1 MGNQSLPVL
10 FTGNV
15 SGTTYA
21 WTNNNPSV
29 GLPAS
34 GTGNIASITGQ
45 NPGQTPIV
53 ATISVQAQYSNA
65 GQLCLGN
72 TETFTI
78 TVNPQPQVTAPQ
90 NQVVCNGA
98 QVAAINFTGPAT
110 GTTYVWSNNNPSI
123 GLAASGTGNI
133 ANFTALNNGNTPITA
148 TVTVTAQY
156 VNGTQVCT
164 GNAETFT
171 ITVNPSPVMIP
182 TQDMTVC
189 SSTVLNGISFA
200 SSVPNAN
207 FSWVNNQTLIGL
219 PANGVGDILP
229 FIPSVSTTVPVT
241 AMIQVQALDTYGNY
255 TCSSP
260 IDTFFITINPIP
272 NFNSLPNMVVCAGQ
286 TVPLTFITG
295 SVINTTY
302 NWTNNNNTIGLP
314 STGQGNIPSF
324 TPINNGL
331 NPITATLEVAA
342 SYTNNQVTC
351 FGNIETF
358 TITVN
363 PTPQVADAPNQVIC
377 SGDMVNGV
385 VMQGTLPNAYYTW
398 TNTIPSIGL
407 ATSGIGNI
415 PSFTGWNLGTAPQVA
430 FVSYTPNYTNNGVT
444 CQGSTQDF
452 TVTINPIPAV
462 IAQADVVVCDNEA
475 ITSVVF
481 TGPVPG
487 TDYDWTNDNL
497 TIGLNQSNGTDVI
510 PAFVGNTNNNVPNV
524 AQIIV
529 DATYTNAGVTC
540 QGNIDT
546 FLYVVNPIPNVL
558 DPQDQVICSGDLS
571 QLIDFTGSVPGTA
584 YNWINNTAA
593 IGLASSG
600 TGDIA
605 PFLAIN
611 NTNAPLVATLVV
623 QAAYTNM
630 NTTCLGNTEQMTIT
644 VNPRPNVEPI
654 ADQVVCHNE
663 NVLPVQFSGAV
674 PGTIYNW
681 LNSETS
687 IGLAAG
693 GIGNIPG
700 FVGLNPGASPVVAN
714 VDVTPSFTNAGLT
727 CNGTTET
734 FTITVNPWAYLQNL
748 PLTICSGENT
758 NIDIETT
765 IPATSSWTAQNNA
778 NVNGETLTAQ
788 YSDEINDI
796 LVNLSNV
803 QQVVNYQI
811 DLVSQ
816 PYGCASGP
824 YSILVAVQPPVDVDF
839 NVVTQLKCSDL
850 PVLFDNNSV
859 GNSTYVWDYG
869 DGDTASTYEG
879 YNVYDDF
886 GVYEVTLTATDVQT
900 LCQDSM
906 SVIIDILESP
916 EVGFT
921 ASITEAC
928 EYVNV
933 IFTDTVQDP
942 TTNVYWTFGDG
953 EVSYEFGQVDHQ
965 FAQPGCYDITL
976 YVTGTNGCTVAD
988 TAEDLVCVV
997 PAPIADF
1004 FVDNTV
1010 HLIDDA
1016 TFFFDNQSQY
1026 ALFYDWTF
1034 GDGDTSVATNPIHVY
1049 DAVGEYLVTLTATN
1063 ELGCMDTANITV
1075 IVREE
1080 FLLYV
1085 PNTFTPND
1093 DATNDTFK
1101 PIINNRYVESSY
1113 RFAIYNRWGELVFE
1127 SYDDNYGWD
1136 GTYGAGLNRAVQDGV
1151 YTWVISLKMKEDEEA
1166 IQFTGHVTLLK

>member
-1 MGNQSLPVL
+1 
-10 FTGNV
+10 
-15 SGTTYA
+15 
-21 WTNNNPSV
+21 
-29 GLPAS
+29 
-34 GTGNIASITGQ
+34 
-45 NPGQTPIV
+45 V

-78 TVNPQPQVTAPQ
+78 TVNPQPQVVAPQ

-98 QVAAINFTGPAT
+98 QAAAINFTGPST
-110 GTTYVWSNNNPSI
+110 GTTYVWTNNNPSI

-133 ANFTALNNGNTPITA
+133 GVFTANNPGNTPITA
-148 TVTVTAQY
+148 TITVTSQY
-156 VNGTQVCT
+156 VNGAQICA
-164 GNAETFT
+164 GNSETFT
-171 ITVNPSPVMIP
+171 ITVNPAPIMTP
-182 TQDMTVC
+182 TPNVTVC
-189 SSTVLNGISFA
+189 SGTLLNGITFA
-200 SSVPNAN
+200 STVPTAT
-207 FSWVNNQTLIGL
+207 FTWVNNQTLIGL
-219 PANGVGDILP
+219 PANGTGDILP
-229 FIPSVSTTVPVT
+229 FIPTNATTVPVT
-241 AMIQVQALDTYGNY
+241 AMIQVQAIDTYNNT

-260 IDTFFITINPIP
+260 IDTFYITVNPIP
-272 NFNSLPNMVVCAGQ
+272 NFNSVPNMVVCAGE

-295 SVINTTY
+295 TVINTTY

-314 STGQGNIPSF
+314 SFGQGNIPAF
-324 TPINNGL
+324 TAINNGL
-331 NPITATLEVAA
+331 NPVTATIELAS
-342 SYTNNQVTC
+342 SYTNNQVAC

-363 PTPQVADAPNQVIC
+363 PTPQVDDAPDQVIC

-398 TNTIPSIGL
+398 TNSIPSIGL
-407 ATSGIGNI
+407 ASSGIGNI
-415 PSFTGWNLGTAPQVA
+415 PDFIGWNQGTAPLVA
-430 FVSYTPNYTNNGVT
+430 QISYTPNYTNNGVT
-444 CQGSTQDF
+444 CQGTPQDF

-462 IAQADVVVCDNEA
+462 VAQADVVVCDNEA
-475 ITSVVF
+475 IPSVVF

-487 TDYDWTNDNL
+487 TDYAWTNNNL
-497 TIGLNQSNGTDVI
+497 TIGLNQSNGFDVI
-510 PAFVGNTNNNVPNV
+510 PSFVGNTNNNVPNI

-529 DATYTNAGVTC
+529 NATYTNAGVTC

-546 FLYVVNPIPNVL
+546 FLYIVNPIPNVL
-558 DPQDQVICSGDLS
+558 DPTDQVVCANDFT

-584 YNWINNTAA
+584 YNWINNTVA
-593 IGLASSG
+593 IGLASAG

-605 PFLAIN
+605 PFMALN
-611 NTNAPLVATLVV
+611 NTNAPLVATLIV

-654 ADQVVCHNE
+654 TDQVVCHNE
-663 NVLPVQFSGAV
+663 NVLPVQFSGSV
-674 PGTIYNW
+674 PGTLYTW
-681 LNSETS
+681 TNSETS

-693 GIGNIPG
+693 GVGNIAG
-700 FVGLNPGASPVVAN
+700 FVGLNPGASPVIAQ
-714 VDVTPSFTNAGLT
+714 VDVLPSYTNAGLT
-727 CNGTTET
+727 CDGSIET

-748 PLTICSGENT
+748 PITICSGENT
-758 NIDIETT
+758 DIDIQTT
-765 IPATSSWTAQNNA
+765 IAASTSWSAQSNP
-778 NVNGETLTAQ
+778 NVDGETMTTQ

-796 LVNLSNV
+796 LVNLSAV

-824 YSILVAVQPPVDVDF
+824 YNIAVSVQPPVDVDF
-839 NVVTQLKCSDL
+839 DVITQLKCSDL

-859 GNSTYVWDYG
+859 GNSTYVWSYG
-869 DGDTASTYEG
+869 DGDSSTTYDG

-886 GVYEVTLTATDVQT
+886 GVYEVTLIATDIQT

-906 SVIIDILESP
+906 SVLIDILESP

-921 ASITEAC
+921 SSITEAC

-933 IFTDTVQDP
+933 IFTDTVQDT

-953 EVSYEFGQVDHQ
+953 EDSYQFGQVDHQ
-965 FAQPGCYDITL
+965 FAQPGCYDVTL

-988 TAEDLVCVV
+988 TAEDLVCVI

-1010 HLIDDA
+1010 HLLDDA
-1016 TFFFDNQSQY
+1016 TFFFDNQSQH
-1026 ALFYDWTF
+1026 ALYYDWTF
-1034 GDGDTSVATNPIHVY
+1034 GDGDTSLATNPIHVY
-1049 DAVGEYLVTLTATN
+1049 DAVGEYLVTLIATN
-1063 ELGCMDTANITV
+1063 DLGCADTANLTV
-1075 IVREE
+1075 VVREE

-1085 PNTFTPND
+1085 PNTFTPNYD
-1093 DATNDTFK
+1093 GTNDTFK

-1113 RFAIYNRWGELVFE
+1113 RFAVYNRWGELVFE
-1127 SYDDNYGWD
+1127 SYDADYGWD
-1136 GTYGAGLNRAVQDGV
+1136 GTYGLGLNHPVQDGV
-1151 YTWVISLKMKEDEEA
+1151 FTWMVSLKMKEDEET
-1166 IQFTGHVTLLK
+1166 IQFTGHVILIK